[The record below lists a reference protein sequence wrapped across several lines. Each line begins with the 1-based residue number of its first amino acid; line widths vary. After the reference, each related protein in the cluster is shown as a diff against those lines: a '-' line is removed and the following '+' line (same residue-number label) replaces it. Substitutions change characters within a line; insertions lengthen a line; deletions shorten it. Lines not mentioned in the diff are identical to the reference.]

1 VQGKKRGEAMEEQPS
16 GDSEL
21 DGLQLLPSW
30 LRQPPEL
37 KAAIEE
43 AGPRIRLQLAK
54 AKVHPDDL
62 DRLVQDVIIIVLL
75 RAVS

>member
-1 VQGKKRGEAMEEQPS
+1 MEEQPS
-16 GDSEL
+16 GDSEF
-21 DGLQLLPSW
+21 DGLQS

-43 AGPRIRLQLAK
+43 AGPRIRLQLSK

-62 DRLVQDVIIIVLL
+62 ERFVQDVIVELL
-75 RAVS
+75 RVLT